1 MDRTHD
7 ALKAVAALAATL
19 AFVVG
24 LPLGL
29 ALVVGNPLPTSVPTW
44 DAVRLGLERNPVQ
57 AEVVVNA
64 LAVLLWAVWARGTL
78 ALAGE
83 AMAAWRGGAMEPLPS
98 SMGPRALAARAVAS
112 ITLLSVLLPGRV
124 GEAAPLSATV
134 QRAPAVAIPAV
145 ATPAAEGPSASATP
159 APPPPAPTPG
169 AAGTYS
175 VGPRDTWWSIAEVAL
190 GDGLRWR
197 EVRDLNVGHTMVDGH
212 VVKATDEQLVEGW
225 SVLVPGG
232 AQPVAATAAAPSA
245 SSEVLVAP
253 GDTLWHIAE
262 HELGDPFEW
271 PSVFAANAGV
281 AQPDG
286 DVLRDPDLIQPGWRL
301 TIPADEMPAA
311 AASAPT
317 TPSHAAPKPQGPA
330 PPADSTLAPAPPETA
345 PPARDEGTA
354 PTTATTGAPRRER
367 PLRAQRSPAAPA
379 SSAPAPTQ
387 ASDGAAS
394 AASIDQPAPAQ
405 GGLGGMAAAAKVAMI
420 GLPALAATGVVV
432 RLGLLRRLQL
442 RRRRP
447 DRSLPRPAPE
457 LEPLERRLR
466 AIAADEVAEWV
477 ELGMRLLT
485 LRISEAGY
493 EVVPR
498 VLVLRAGEFG
508 FEVLLDQPCP
518 APEGFEGDA
527 GARVWRLHG
536 DVEIEDLRQLVARA
550 PVISPALVSLGVA
563 PEGPVL
569 VDLETLGVLSVE
581 GDEHRVRAFLAGVA
595 LQLATASWS
604 EVELAVLDGDLGV
617 TTLERG
623 PACADVEELV
633 ARVVTSA
640 RATADALGEL
650 ESTTAAR
657 VADADA
663 DTWAPVVAV
672 VGPDRREE
680 VVPQL
685 TQAVG
690 RPGQGGALVAAGPVR
705 DATWRL
711 SISVTGEAV
720 LAPLGLEVDIS
731 GVDYEAV
738 TDASRLLEV
747 ASEEGDNAPLV
758 DLAVESARQHT
769 GAEVGAHADEQD
781 VGLGQQRL
789 LEPPGPG
796 DVVVRVLGRPEVT
809 GWHSRPPSR
818 KCSEIVEY
826 LAVHDAPVPTERL
839 REVLWPVR
847 EEEHKRSGPRKRV
860 KGSPQSLKSAVHR
873 TRVALG
879 FDDEGQPH
887 LPPAKDGCYRLGAK
901 VRCDWTDFQALVE
914 SSRRQPREQEV
925 ALLRSALEWVQ
936 GAPFSYAPK
945 GTRGWACSEQIRTD
959 MEIAI
964 SDAAHRLCQLA
975 LAQGDNELAMW
986 ATRQGLLASPGHE
999 ALYRDRM
1006 EAVAAATADPARV
1019 RAVLHDAEEALR
1031 AVNALDEL
1039 HEETVAF
1046 CEQVIATLGQR
1057 RRA

>member
-1 MDRTHD
+1 MMDRTHD
-7 ALKAVAALAATL
+7 ALRGAAALAATL

-29 ALVVGNPLPTSVPTW
+29 ALVVGNPLPSSVPTW
-44 DAVRLGLERNPVQ
+44 DALRLGLERNPVQ
-57 AEVVVNA
+57 AELVVNV

-78 ALAGE
+78 ALASE
-83 AMAAWRGGAMEPLPS
+83 AIAAWQGRAMEPPPS

-112 ITLLSVLLPGRV
+112 ITLLSALLPGRV
-124 GEAAPLSATV
+124 AEAAPLSSTV
-134 QRAPAVAIPAV
+134 QRAPAVAIPV
-145 ATPAAEGPSASATP
+145 GATPAAEGPSASAAP
-159 APPPPAPTPG
+159 APAPPAPTSG
-169 AAGTYS
+169 AVATYS
-175 VGPRDTWWSIAEVAL
+175 VAPRDTWWSIAEAAL
-190 GDGLRWR
+190 DDGLRWR
-197 EVRDLNVGHTMVDGH
+197 EVRDLNVGRTMVDGH
-212 VVKATDEQLVEGW
+212 VVNATDEQLVEGW
-225 SVLVPGG
+225 SVLIPGG
-232 AQPVAATAAAPSA
+232 AQPVAATAAAHSA

-271 PSVFAANAGV
+271 PSVFEANAGV

-301 TIPADEMPAA
+301 TIPAEETPAA

-317 TPSHAAPKPQGPA
+317 TPSEAALSPQGPA
-330 PPADSTLAPAPPETA
+330 PRADGALAPAPPETA
-345 PPARDEGTA
+345 PPPRDEGTA
-354 PTTATTGAPRRER
+354 PSTATTSAPRRER
-367 PLRAQRSPAAPA
+367 PLRAQRSPAP
-379 SSAPAPTQ
+379 PAPPAPDQVQPSEEAAT
-387 ASDGAAS
+387 AAS
-394 AASIDQPAPAQ
+394 TDRPAPAQ
-405 GGLGGMAAAAKVAMI
+405 GGLGGLAAAAAKVAMI
-420 GLPALAATGVVV
+420 GLPALAASGLVV

-442 RRRRP
+442 RRRHP
-447 DRSLPRPAPE
+447 DRSLPRPESE
-457 LEPLERRLR
+457 LEPLERQLR
-466 AIAADEVAEWV
+466 AIAAEEVAEWV

-498 VLVLRAGEFG
+498 VLVVQAGEFG

-518 APEGFEGDA
+518 APEGFEADPA
-527 GARVWRLHG
+527 ARVWRLHG
-536 DVEIEDLRQLVARA
+536 KVEIEDLRQLVAGA

-581 GDEHRVRAFLAGVA
+581 GDEHRVRAFLAGAA

-604 EVELAVLDGDLGV
+604 EIQLAVLDGDLGV

-633 ARVVTSA
+633 ARVATNV
-640 RATADALGEL
+640 RATANALGEL
-650 ESTTAAR
+650 GSTTAAR
-657 VADADA
+657 VAEPDA

-685 TQAVG
+685 AQVVG
-690 RPGQGGALVAAGPVR
+690 RPGQGGALIAAGPVR
-705 DATWRL
+705 DAPWRL
-711 SISVTGEAV
+711 SISATGEAV
-720 LAPLGLEVDIS
+720 LSPLGLEVDIS
-731 GVDYEAV
+731 GVDYETV
-738 TDASRLLEV
+738 TGASRLLEV
-747 ASEEGDNAPLV
+747 AAEEGDHAPLV
-758 DLAVESARQHT
+758 DLAVESARHHT
-769 GAEVGAHADEQD
+769 AADVGADAEEQD

-847 EEEHKRSGPRKRV
+847 EEEDKRSGSRKRV
-860 KGSPQSLKSAVHR
+860 KRSPQSLKSAVHR

-901 VRCDWTDFQALVE
+901 VRCDWTDFRALVE
-914 SSRRQPREQEV
+914 CSRRQPREQEV
-925 ALLRSALEWVQ
+925 ALLRSALEWVR
-936 GAPFSYAPK
+936 GAPFSYVPK
-945 GTRGWACSEQIRTD
+945 GTRGWACSD
-959 MEIAI
+959 
-964 SDAAHRLCQLA
+964 L
-975 LAQGDNELAMW
+975 
-986 ATRQGLLASPGHE
+986 
-999 ALYRDRM
+999 
-1006 EAVAAATADPARV
+1006 DP
-1019 RAVLHDAEEALR
+1019 
-1031 AVNALDEL
+1031 
-1039 HEETVAF
+1039 
-1046 CEQVIATLGQR
+1046 
-1057 RRA
+1057 